1 MEEKLRKLIL
11 ALLAF
16 AATSPALAEDITYT
30 KHIRPV
36 WEDQCER
43 CHGSSA
49 PTYETFKADPKKYEA
64 DDKGPRMDS
73 YETLVFFLNGEKE
86 AGALMRRL
94 DDGTN
99 TKDGQPGSM
108 YRHLGRSDKRKANL
122 QLFKQWVGEEAWV
135 VKKSDE
141 FSKED
146 LQKIKAAN

>member
-1 MEEKLRKLIL
+1 MKKFMP
-11 ALLAF
+11 ALLALAASAPGF
-16 AATSPALAEDITYT
+16 AEEITYS

-49 PTYETFKADPKKYEA
+49 PTYEVFLGDPKKFET

-73 YETLVFFLNGEKE
+73 YETLVFFVNSAKE

-94 DDGTN
+94 DDGSN

-108 YRHLGRSDKRKANL
+108 YRHLGRSEKRKANL
-122 QLFKQWVGEEAWV
+122 ELFKQWVGEDAWF
-135 VKKSDE
+135 VKKPEDIT
-141 FSKED
+141 KEE
-146 LQKIKAAN
+146 LQRIKARN